1 MRSKS
6 KIFRLT
12 ELQLEQLEKHLEKE
26 GTTFTDFIHSLIQRE
41 VMQDTIT
48 VKQPTEEQK
57 KPRFKVK
64 TVIEVVKRY
73 QKTDPALLLELA
85 KIGNNLNQI
94 ARALNIIKNADHQEQ
109 RKLLLHPQ
117 APAPEHD
124 PDADQVV
131 HREAN
136 KKRNWDRGEIM
147 QPKPFLEQQQRAVIR
162 RKSAKRGNCIPE
174 RLQRQPCIILWACS
188 CLFQMFHTQQYNTE
202 GGPLNTPEFEP

>member
-12 ELQLEQLEKHLEKE
+12 EPQLEQLEKHLEKE

-73 QKTDPALLLELA
+73 QKTDPALLLELS

-94 ARALNIIKNADHQEQ
+94 ARALNIIKNADPQEQ
-109 RKLLLHPQ
+109 RKLDIFSIFSVLKAIQ
-117 APAPEHD
+117 TE
-124 PDADQVV
+124 
-131 HREAN
+131 
-136 KKRNWDRGEIM
+136 
-147 QPKPFLEQQQRAVIR
+147 LEQVFPALPKISRQ
-162 RKSAKRGNCIPE
+162 SPE
-174 RLQRQPCIILWACS
+174 RLKKQLSSIQLAEDDES
-188 CLFQMFHTQQYNTE
+188 AY
-202 GGPLNTPEFEP
+202 